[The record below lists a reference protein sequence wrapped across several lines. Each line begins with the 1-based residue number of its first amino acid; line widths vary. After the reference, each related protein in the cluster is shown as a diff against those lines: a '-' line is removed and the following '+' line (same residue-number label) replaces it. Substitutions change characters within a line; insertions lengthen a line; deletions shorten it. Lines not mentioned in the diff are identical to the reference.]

1 MRIILTSFLIF
12 SFFLVPIA
20 GASFL
25 PNDPYYSNQWYLS
38 RIKAPAAW
46 EKINRS
52 PSITIAVIDSGIDIN
67 HPDLK
72 DNIWTN
78 QKEIASNGMD
88 DDHNGFIDDV
98 NGWDFVLNVPDP
110 SPKFEE
116 GWTESGLAHGTIIA
130 GIIAAVGDNNKG
142 ITGVSWQAKIM
153 PLRALN
159 GKGEGR
165 ISAVVRAIDYATNN
179 GADIINLS
187 FVGFNYNQAL
197 HDALQRAYEA
207 GVIVVAAAG
216 NEQEGGEGYNIDEDP
231 IYPACYHGKNG
242 ENIVLGVAASD
253 ALDQKTD
260 FSSYGFK
267 CVDITAPGISFFST
281 IPAGSNA
288 VEPNKLYDGFWSGTS
303 MAAPIISG
311 SLALIAEINPQLQPT
326 QVVNILLQSAD
337 NISLLNPNYLGQL
350 GSGRVNLERAVM
362 MAQERLYSRLGRLL
376 INPASG
382 FNQEIGSDTKE
393 LVNTIS
399 LSVTDKSGSVITDFP
414 FPEAEA
420 GVFAAGDVDGKG
432 DDEIISGAPIGH
444 EPYVSIYGSD
454 GELRGRFLVYDRNF
468 KGGFSLAVADVTGD
482 GLAEIIVGAGPGGGP
497 HVRIF
502 DHKGRLKGQFF
513 AFEESF
519 RGGANVG
526 AGNIDSS
533 AAAEIVV
540 GRGAGALPEV
550 RIFDRRGNL
559 QGVFL
564 AYEESFRGG
573 VKLAV
578 ANVDGRLDR
587 GTEEIIT
594 VPGPG
599 REALVKVFS
608 NKAVLK
614 HSFLA
619 FRSNWQGGVNVAAGD
634 LNNNGRADIAV
645 SAQAGATPHV
655 RVFSGSGQLQ
665 ESFYF
670 YPESFSGG
678 VNISIAHFIN

>member
-1 MRIILTSFLIF
+1 MKIILTSFLIF

-25 PNDPYYSNQWYLS
+25 PNDPYYNNQWYLS

-46 EKINRS
+46 EKISRS
-52 PSITIAVIDSGIDIN
+52 PSITIAVIDSGIDIT

-72 DNIWTN
+72 DNIWIN
-78 QKEIASNGMD
+78 EKEIDANGID

-98 NGWDFVLNVPDP
+98 SGWDFVLNVPDP

-116 GWTESGLAHGTIIA
+116 DWTESGLSHGTIIA

-165 ISAVVRAIDYATNN
+165 ISAVVRAIDYAVNN

-197 HDALQRAYEA
+197 QDALQRAYDA

-216 NEQEGGEGYNIDEDP
+216 NEQEGGEGYDIDDDP

-242 ENIVLGVAASD
+242 ENIVIGVAASD

-281 IPAGSNA
+281 IPAGSNLI
-288 VEPNKLYDGFWSGTS
+288 EPNKIYDGFWSGTS

-311 SLALIAEINPQLQPT
+311 SLALIAEINPQLHPT

-350 GSGRVNLERAVM
+350 GSGRVNLERAIM

-376 INPASG
+376 INPASEAK
-382 FNQEIGSDTKE
+382 QEVGLDAEKII
-393 LVNTIS
+393 NNNF
-399 LSVTDKSGSVITDFP
+399 LSITDKSGSVITDLP
-414 FPEAEA
+414 LTEAQA
-420 GVFAAGDVDGKG
+420 GIFAAGDVDGKG
-432 DDEIISGAPIGH
+432 DDEIISGAPAGH
-444 EPYVSIYGSD
+444 DPYVSIYGSN
-454 GELRGRFLVYDRNF
+454 GELRGKFLVYDRNF

-482 GLAEIIVGAGPGGGP
+482 GLEEIIVGAGAGGGP

-502 DHKGRLKGQFF
+502 DHKGNLKGQFF

-519 RGGANVG
+519 RGGVNVG
-526 AGNIDSS
+526 AGNIDGSGAS
-533 AAAEIVV
+533 EIVV
-540 GRGAGALPEV
+540 GRGPGALPEV
-550 RIFDRRGNL
+550 RIFDRRGNI

-564 AYEESFRGG
+564 AYEDSFRGG
-573 VKLAV
+573 VKLAI
-578 ANVDGRLDR
+578 ANIDGRVDR
-587 GTEEIIT
+587 NKEEIIT

-599 REALVKVFS
+599 REPLVKIFS
-608 NKAVLK
+608 NKALLK
-614 HSFLA
+614 KSFLA
-619 FRSNWQGGVNVAAGD
+619 FRSNWQGGVNIAAGD

-655 RVFSGSGQLQ
+655 RVFNGEGQLQ

-670 YPESFSGG
+670 YPESFNGG

>member
-1 MRIILTSFLIF
+1 MKIILTSFLIF

-25 PNDPYYSNQWYLS
+25 PNDQYYSNQWYLS
-38 RIKAPAAW
+38 RIKAPVAW
-46 EKINRS
+46 EKISGS
-52 PSITIAVIDSGIDIN
+52 PSITIAVVDSGVDIN

-72 DNIWTN
+72 DNIWVN
-78 QKEIASNGMD
+78 KKEIAGNGID

-110 SPKFEE
+110 SPKFE
-116 GWTESGLAHGTIIA
+116 GDWSESGLAHGTIVA
-130 GIIAAVGDNNKG
+130 GIIAAVGNNNKG

-159 GKGEGR
+159 SQGEGK
-165 ISAVVRAIDYATNN
+165 ISSVVRAIDYAVNN

-197 HDALQRAYEA
+197 QDALQRAYEA

-216 NEQEGGEGYNIDEDP
+216 NEQEGGKGYNIDEDP

-242 ENIVLGVAASD
+242 ENIVIGVAASD

-281 IPAGSNA
+281 IPVGSNLN
-288 VEPNKLYDGFWSGTS
+288 EPNKLYDGFWSGTS

-311 SLALIAEINPQLQPT
+311 SLALIAEINPQLHPT

-350 GSGRVNLERAVM
+350 GSGRVNLERAIM

-376 INPASG
+376 INPASEI
-382 FNQEIGSDTKE
+382 NQEIE
-393 LVNTIS
+393 LAAEEPVSTIP
-399 LSVTDKSGSVITDFP
+399 LSVADKSGSVIANLP
-414 FPEAEA
+414 LLEAQA
-420 GVFAAGDVDGKG
+420 GIFAAGDVDGKG
-432 DDEIISGAPIGH
+432 DDEIISGAPVGH

-482 GLAEIIVGAGPGGGP
+482 GLEEIIVGAGAGGGP

-502 DHKGRLKGQFF
+502 DHKGKLKGQFF

-526 AGNIDSS
+526 SGNIDGNG
-533 AAAEIVV
+533 AAEIVV

-564 AYEESFRGG
+564 AYEDNFRGG

-578 ANVDGRLDR
+578 ANIDGRIDR
-587 GTEEIIT
+587 NKEEIIT

-599 REALVKVFS
+599 REPLVKIFS

-614 HSFLA
+614 NSFLA
-619 FRSNWQGGVNVAAGD
+619 FRSNWQGGVNIAAGD

-655 RVFSGSGQLQ
+655 RVFSGFGQLE
-665 ESFYF
+665 ESFYA

>member
-1 MRIILTSFLIF
+1 MKIILTSFLML

-20 GASFL
+20 DASFL
-25 PNDPYYSNQWYLS
+25 PNDPYYNKQWYLS

-46 EKINRS
+46 EKINSS
-52 PSITIAVIDSGIDIN
+52 PSITIAVVDSGIDIK

-78 QKEIASNGMD
+78 EKEVADNGID

-116 GWTESGLAHGTIIA
+116 EWTESGLAHGTIIA

-142 ITGVSWQAKIM
+142 ISGVSWRAKIM
-153 PLRALN
+153 PLKALN

-165 ISAVVRAIDYATNN
+165 ISSVVRAIDYAINN

-187 FVGFNYNQAL
+187 FVGFSYNQAL
-197 HDALQRAYEA
+197 QDALQRAYEA

-231 IYPACYHGKNG
+231 IYPACYNGQNG

-260 FSSYGFK
+260 FSSYGFR

-281 IPAGSNA
+281 IPAGSNLL
-288 VEPNKLYDGFWSGTS
+288 EPNKEYDGFWSGTS

-311 SLALIAEINPQLQPT
+311 SLALIAEVNPQLQPA

-350 GSGRVNLERAVM
+350 GSGRVNLERAIM
-362 MAQERLYSRLGRLL
+362 IAQERLYSRLGRLL
-376 INPASG
+376 INPASE
-382 FNQEIGSDTKE
+382 FKQEIEINPEETVETVALSISDR
-393 LVNTIS
+393 
-399 LSVTDKSGSVITDFP
+399 SGSVITELP
-414 FPEAEA
+414 LPEAQA

-454 GELRGRFLVYDRNF
+454 GELRGRFLVYDSRF
-468 KGGFSLAVADVTGD
+468 KGGFSLVVADVTGD
-482 GLAEIIVGAGPGGGP
+482 GLEEIIVGAGSGGGP

-502 DHKGRLKGQFF
+502 DHKGKLKGQFF

-519 RGGANVG
+519 RGGANVA
-526 AGNIDSS
+526 AGDIDGNG
-533 AAAEIVV
+533 AAEIVV

-578 ANVDGRLDR
+578 ANIDGRVDR
-587 GTEEIIT
+587 NKEEIIT

-599 REALVKVFS
+599 REPLLKVFS
-608 NKAVLK
+608 HKATLK
-614 HSFLA
+614 KSFLV
-619 FRSNWQGGVNVAAGD
+619 FRKNWQGGVNIAAGD

-645 SAQAGATPHV
+645 SAQAGAAPHV
-655 RVFSGSGQLQ
+655 RVFSGDGQLQ